1 MKILPIILV
10 AFLMLLPMTAHGGID
25 LGGGGGGESDG
36 GDSSDSGGGGGGGS
50 KKLTADSFVK
60 YLKEWEDRQPDKYSE
75 IRDLLYKEPYT
86 TEDYVAPSVW
96 VYYEPENNK
105 TVYRSDEIEI
115 GAYVQNEN
123 PIEIRRALYLYLE
136 AKGPEDK
143 EFKRAKA
150 ERQIIQVNEY
160 SVNNNTIRM
169 FPDITSLGYLKDEGE
184 VQFRIGISDGTKREG
199 GWYSSEMPVYPTRG
213 YYGVL
218 NLYVHNNPPEINNS
232 TMSVVPELTK
242 WDDYVEY
249 RAQLRDEDRD
259 TVNVTLHVYKNET
272 ELNFTKLVPAE
283 ADEGDVVFNTRDYN
297 IFSEADAGKNFTYR
311 YSCDDGINTTWSEV
325 GCGPCLKRTAEIE
338 IVGKPKTNTKD
349 PKNYWWQEY
358 TFALDVK
365 SKNPEGGSLTVSL
378 YTYTPE
384 NCGKM
389 WPESLTKQVY
399 DDNVTTFTFEDVRP
413 FNVIDR
419 DQTFSYNFSYD
430 MADEKG
436 NYGNDLSEGGKI
448 NPKLVKYEVYSG
460 VILANMLLL
469 LGFALAAGIV
479 LERKFGRGKGG

>member
-1 MKILPIILV
+1 
-10 AFLMLLPMTAHGGID
+10 MTAQGGID
-25 LGGGGGGESDG
+25 LGGGGGESDG
-36 GDSSDSGGGGGGGS
+36 GSSDGGGGGGGS
-50 KKLTADSFVK
+50 KKLTADAFIK
-60 YLKEWEDRQPDKYSE
+60 YLKDWEDRQPNKYNE

-96 VYYEPENNK
+96 VYYDPNKNK
-105 TVYRSDEIEI
+105 TVSRSDEIEI
-115 GAYVQNEN
+115 GAYVQNDN

-136 AKGPEDK
+136 VKGPEDE
-143 EFKRAKA
+143 EFKPAKA

-160 SVNNNTIRM
+160 SDKNNTIRF
-169 FPDITSLGYLKDEGE
+169 FPDISSFGYMKDEGE
-184 VQFRIGISDGTKREG
+184 VQFRIDISDGTKRG
-199 GWYSSEMPVYPTRG
+199 SGWYTNDMPDYPNNG

-218 NLYVHNNPPEINNS
+218 DLGVYNNPPEINNS
-232 TMSVVPELTK
+232 TMSVMPELIK

-249 RAQLRDEDRD
+249 GAQLRDEDRD

-272 ELNFTKLVPAE
+272 QLNFTKLVPAE
-283 ADEGDVVFNTRDYN
+283 TDESDVVFNTRDYN

-325 GCGPCLKRTAEIE
+325 GYGPFLKRTAEIE
-338 IVGKPKTNTKD
+338 IVGKPKMNTKD

-384 NCGKM
+384 NYGKM

-399 DDNVTTFTFEDVRP
+399 DDNVTTFTFEDVTP
-413 FNVIDR
+413 FDVLDR

-460 VILANMLLL
+460 VILANMFLL
-469 LGFALAAGIV
+469 LGFSLAAGIV
-479 LERKFGRGKGG
+479 LERKFGRGKGR